1 MYSITPKNKDNCSNR
16 RQLIVTSC
24 EGSSKE
30 CHQNSC
36 VAPSMAKKR

>member
-1 MYSITPKNKDNCSNR
+1 MYSITPKTKDNCSNR

-30 CHQNSC
+30 CPSKPVNS
-36 VAPSMAKKR
+36 AI